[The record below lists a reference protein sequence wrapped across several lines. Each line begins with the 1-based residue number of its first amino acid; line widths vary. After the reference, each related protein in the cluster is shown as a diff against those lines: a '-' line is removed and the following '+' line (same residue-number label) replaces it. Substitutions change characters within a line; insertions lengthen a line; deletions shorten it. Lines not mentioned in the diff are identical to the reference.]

1 MSVGESLQKQ
11 AEEFRA
17 RYHAV
22 HDQIRRVIVGH
33 DEIVHGVL
41 TCLFVGGH
49 CLLEGVPGLGK
60 TLLVRTLAQTL
71 ELHFNRI
78 QFTPDLMPADILGTN
93 MVMEAPDG
101 KRIFE
106 FQRGPIFTQ
115 ICLADEI
122 NRATPKTQ
130 SALLETM
137 QEGTVT
143 IGGVRYELQ
152 QPFFVMA
159 TQNPI
164 EQEGTYP
171 LPEAQ
176 VDRFFFKLI
185 VGYSNREELAT
196 IIDRTTRGLHVEPAK
211 VMDGGEIQ
219 RWQRLIREVILAQ
232 HVQDYIV
239 RLCLAT
245 HPAGDFALPITN
257 QYLQWGSSPRSA
269 QTLALAAKVRALLE
283 GRYNVSFEDI
293 RRVFLPAMRH
303 RVILNFEAQAEGIDT
318 DQVLLEILE
327 QVSEK
332 GDQARPV
339 TTAAVGS
346 VNRLARRALAAIP
359 AIKDHPPYHYQCLW
373 LHEFRSAVVQPA
385 VSRTPGEARTPGTGE
400 PQDLPRPLERGATQ
414 SAQGPECRVRGL
426 PQLRGR

>member
-1 MSVGESLQKQ
+1 MSTAESMEKR
-11 AEEFRA
+11 ATEFRE
-17 RYHAV
+17 RYQAV
-22 HDQIRRVIVGH
+22 RDQIGRVIVGH

-60 TLLVRTLAQTL
+60 TLLVRTLSQSL
-71 ELHFNRI
+71 DLDFNRI

-93 MVMEAPDG
+93 MVMESPDG
-101 KRIFE
+101 RRVFE

-143 IGGVRYELQ
+143 VGGQRFVLE

-176 VDRFFFKLI
+176 LDRFFFKLV
-185 VGYSNREELAT
+185 VGYSNRDELST
-196 IIDRTTRGLHVEPAK
+196 ILDRTTTGQQIEPER
-211 VMDGGEIQ
+211 VMDGHEIIK
-219 RWQRLIREVILAQ
+219 WQQLIREVVLAK
-232 HVQDYIV
+232 HVQDYVV
-239 RLCLAT
+239 RLTLAT
-245 HPAGDFALPITN
+245 HPEGPYAAGITN
-257 QYLQWGSSPRSA
+257 RYMRWGSSPRGA
-269 QTLALAAKVRALLE
+269 QTMALAAKVRALLE
-283 GRYNVSFEDI
+283 GRYNVSFEDV
-293 RRVFLPAMRH
+293 RRVYLPAMRH
-303 RVILNFEAQAEGIDT
+303 RVILNFEAQAESIDT

-327 QVSEK
+327 KLPEK
-332 GDQARPV
+332 SDQAPV
-339 TTAAVGS
+339 AAV
-346 VNRLARRALAAIP
+346 VA
-359 AIKDHPPYHYQCLW
+359 
-373 LHEFRSAVVQPA
+373 E
-385 VSRTPGEARTPGTGE
+385 
-400 PQDLPRPLERGATQ
+400 
-414 SAQGPECRVRGL
+414 
-426 PQLRGR
+426 